1 MLFAAS
7 DFTQHLNPLSS
18 TLASTLVALIP
29 LALLLVLLAVFRMTA
44 WLVVTI
50 GAIVT
55 IVMAITIWHAPAG
68 PTFEAWLL
76 GAATGIWSIDW
87 IVFWGVVIY
96 NVLHESGAFEG
107 LKRWLVTQASADV
120 RVQAILLAWALGALL
135 EGLVGFGYPWAV
147 IAPILVGLGVV
158 EIDAIRV
165 AAIGNNAP
173 VSYGALGTPII
184 GLAAVTGA
192 PLLSLSASV
201 GRIVAIVALL
211 PPWILI
217 YLVSGRRGLRG
228 IWPLPVV
235 GSLAYV
241 AGQYPTSQW
250 LGPYLPDVIGALVCF
265 GALLFLLKYWKPAET
280 LGYGGVPVSTQASL
294 AGAVAGAGSVGAGS
308 AGTVTTGTGPG
319 EPARAGGGPGG
330 GGGPAGDA
338 PAGDGPA
345 DDGPAA
351 GTPGRGGTQAPAG
364 NGSANPAGTLREAV
378 PGLVSFGILVVIV
391 VAATGPWSHL
401 GDYTFIKPEVDAVSS
416 ISHQPVAIVWKFAPA
431 VAGTW
436 ILVSLL
442 AVLVWLRVGWG
453 QFKAAVKRSATQ
465 MWGALLVAPIIF
477 GLAQVFNYS
486 GMASTLAYGFSRV
499 GTWFILLA
507 PLLGW
512 IGVALTGS
520 NTSTNALFGGFQ
532 YAIGGILRMPLL
544 LLPSLNST
552 GAEVGKPIAP
562 QTTSVGVS
570 TSSYVRREGEV
581 IRHNFGW
588 TLVLLGWLILI
599 GLFYYYVLPQAMR
612 L

>member
-96 NVLHESGAFEG
+96 NVLHETGAFEG

-265 GALLFLLKYWKPAET
+265 GALLLLLKYWKPAET

-319 EPARAGGGPGG
+319 EPAGAGGGPGD

-345 DDGPAA
+345 GDRPAG
-351 GTPGRGGTQAPAG
+351 GTPERGGIQAPAG